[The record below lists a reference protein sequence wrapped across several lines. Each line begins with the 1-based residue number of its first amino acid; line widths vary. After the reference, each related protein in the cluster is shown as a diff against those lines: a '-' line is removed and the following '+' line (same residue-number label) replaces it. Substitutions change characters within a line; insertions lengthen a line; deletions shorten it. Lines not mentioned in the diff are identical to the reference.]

1 MTLFEWRKN
10 STLPVHETDMIIQ
23 HICNLNRTDIILK
36 EHNYELNCEQISA
49 MTSLSQR
56 RLESLEP
63 IQYLLGYTYFYGRK
77 FFVTPDV
84 LIPRFDTETLIEA
97 VKPIIKKKINESS
110 KNPEKLK
117 ILDLCTG
124 SGCIIC
130 TLAEDT
136 FIQQNAAFS
145 ANDISEKALTVAK
158 RNALGLPINFIQ
170 SDLFENINDTFDII
184 VSNPP
189 YISQKEMGELDKEVF
204 DFEPHLALFGGVDGL
219 DIYTVS
225 EIAELRH
232 SLREVNSDVT
242 VYKNTLMNIAL
253 KNKNIAL
260 NEYMEGP
267 NAYLF
272 ADSIIEPIKVVS
284 KFAKEHPALEIRVG
298 FIDNEVVDTKVIAEC
313 ATIPSMEG
321 LLTMFAG
328 GLIEHVRNLS
338 IGLNLYAEKLEEG
351 GNN

>member
-1 MTLFEWRKN
+1 MASKE
-10 STLPVHETDMIIQ
+10 
-23 HICNLNRTDIILK
+23 ILK
-36 EHNYELNCEQISA
+36 Q
-49 MTSLSQR
+49 
-56 RLESLEP
+56 
-63 IQYLLGYTYFYGRK
+63 K
-77 FFVTPDV
+77 
-84 LIPRFDTETLIEA
+84 EA
-97 VKPIIKKKINESS
+97 VVAEITKK
-110 KNPEKLK
+110 
-117 ILDLCTG
+117 LDN
-124 SGCIIC
+124 
-130 TLAEDT
+130 AKT
-136 FIQQNAAFS
+136 FLLLNYQ
-145 ANDISEKALTVAK
+145 
-158 RNALGLPINFIQ
+158 GL
-170 SDLFENINDTFDII
+170 
-184 VSNPP
+184 
-189 YISQKEMGELDKEVF
+189 
-204 DFEPHLALFGGVDGL
+204 
-219 DIYTVS
+219 TVS

-298 FIDNEVVDTKVIAEC
+298 YVDNEVVDTKVIADY
-313 ATIPSMEG
+313 ASIPSMEG

>member
-1 MTLFEWRKN
+1 MASKE
-10 STLPVHETDMIIQ
+10 
-23 HICNLNRTDIILK
+23 ILK
-36 EHNYELNCEQISA
+36 Q
-49 MTSLSQR
+49 
-56 RLESLEP
+56 
-63 IQYLLGYTYFYGRK
+63 K
-77 FFVTPDV
+77 
-84 LIPRFDTETLIEA
+84 ET
-97 VKPIIKKKINESS
+97 VV
-110 KNPEKLK
+110 
-117 ILDLCTG
+117 
-124 SGCIIC
+124 
-130 TLAEDT
+130 AE
-136 FIQQNAAFS
+136 
-145 ANDISEKALTVAK
+145 ISERLDNAK
-158 RNALGLPINFIQ
+158 TFLLLNYQGL
-170 SDLFENINDTFDII
+170 
-184 VSNPP
+184 
-189 YISQKEMGELDKEVF
+189 
-204 DFEPHLALFGGVDGL
+204 
-219 DIYTVS
+219 TVS

-272 ADSIIEPIKVVS
+272 EPIKVVS

-298 FIDNEVVDTKVIAEC
+298 YIDNEIVDTKVIAEY